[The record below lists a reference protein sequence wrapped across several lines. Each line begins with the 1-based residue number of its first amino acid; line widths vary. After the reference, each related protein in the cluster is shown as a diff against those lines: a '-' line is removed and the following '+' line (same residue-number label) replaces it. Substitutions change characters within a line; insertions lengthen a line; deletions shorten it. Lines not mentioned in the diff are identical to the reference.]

1 MCIILIT
8 IKIYA
13 RTKAYDLNSISAIL
27 AEACAVFAPEEG
39 DP

>member
-13 RTKAYDLNSISAIL
+13 RTKAYDLKSISAFQV
-27 AEACAVFAPEEG
+27 EAYAVFAPEEA